1 MLVEHGLTG
10 VAAVEGVQRAG
21 AELLPQRDEAGDA
34 DDPGEQRDPAV
45 PVAGPAEPAKQA
57 GALTGCLP
65 GMRGA
70 GRAGVRHDDLPR
82 AEERLSLPILATAG
96 AKGVPLREVSGR
108 ARTQRAYSPGS
119 TEPGASPSA
128 DEV

>member
-1 MLVEHGLTG
+1 MLVEHGLAG
-10 VAAVEGVQRAG
+10 VAAIEGVERGG

-45 PVAGPAEPAKQA
+45 PVAGPAESAKQA
-57 GALTGCLP
+57 GSLTGGLP

-82 AEERLSLPILATAG
+82 AEGRVSLPILAAAG
-96 AKGVPLREVSGR
+96 AKSVPPGEVSGR
-108 ARTQRAYSPGS
+108 ARTRRAYSPGS
-119 TEPGASPSA
+119 TRPGLGP
-128 DEV
+128 